1 MITLQQPITLWKKA
15 SSPPNQ
21 LLTSLQPFYLSIC
34 RYFRLFSKYSIVNS
48 VIHPISKS
56 PDNIKDIGHKR
67 REENSDVVN
76 NDYVNN
82 GKYTKPTPSGS
93 SRTTSTHCI
102 HHALRCI
109 LVALIVSATMLISI
123 VAEHH
128 EVNK

>member
-48 VIHPISKS
+48 VINPISKS
-56 PDNIKDIGHKR
+56 PDIGHKR
-67 REENSDVVN
+67 GEENSDVVN

-93 SRTTSTHCI
+93 SRTTSTYCI
-102 HHALRCI
+102 HHARCI